1 MQSRR
6 SILLASSLLFAA
18 GLAFAAGTGAPAA
31 PGAAAPGAAA
41 KRLVVAVSVL
51 PQAYFVERVGGD
63 RVRAFALVGP
73 GQSPH
78 SYEPTPRQMA
88 ELGQAS
94 LWLTVGIE
102 FEHGLKPKVAK
113 LYPAL
118 KIRDNAAGVVFR
130 KLEEHGHEEA
140 GEEGESHDEGEEG
153 RDPHAWL
160 GRQGSKAMAAEVRD
174 ALSLLDPSGAP
185 FYARNYEA
193 LARDIDAVFAGLAA
207 RLGSLKGRPVFVY
220 HPAFGYFL
228 DEFGIEQVA
237 VETGG
242 KEPTQKGLSA
252 LVARAKAEKAA
263 AVFVQ
268 AQFPT
273 AAARSLASSIGAA
286 VVPIDDLA
294 PDWLSNLARMGEALL
309 KAARP

>member
-1 MQSRR
+1 MPR
-6 SILLASSLLFAA
+6 AASLLFLLA
-18 GLAFAAGTGAPAA
+18 GAAFAAGPGAAA
-31 PGAAAPGAAA
+31 GTTAAAPGAA
-41 KRLVVAVSVL
+41 KKLVVAVSVL

-78 SYEPTPRQMA
+78 SYEPSPRQMA

-102 FEHGLKPKVAK
+102 FEHGLEPKVAR

-118 KIRDNAAGVVFR
+118 RIRDNAAGVVFR
-130 KLEEHGHEEA
+130 RLEEHHH
-140 GEEGESHDEGEEG
+140 EEGEQHEEGEDG

-160 GRQGSKAMAAEVRD
+160 GRQGSKAMAAEIRD
-174 ALSLLDPSGAP
+174 ALSLLDPSGAAA
-185 FYARNYEA
+185 YARNYEA
-193 LARDIDAVFAGLAA
+193 LARDIDAVFAGLVAK
-207 RLGSLKGRPVFVY
+207 LGSLKGRPVFVY

>member
-1 MQSRR
+1 LKDTQS
-6 SILLASSLLFAA
+6 
-18 GLAFAAGTGAPAA
+18 
-31 PGAAAPGAAA
+31 A
-41 KRLVVAVSVL
+41 K
-51 PQAYFVERVGGD
+51 
-63 RVRAFALVGP
+63 
-73 GQSPH
+73 
-78 SYEPTPRQMA
+78 
-88 ELGQAS
+88 
-94 LWLTVGIE
+94 E
-102 FEHGLKPKVAK
+102 FEF
-113 LYPAL
+113 PAQYMF
-118 KIRDNAAGVVFR
+118 KDVPDVIPADQ
-130 KLEEHGHEEA
+130 
-140 GEEGESHDEGEEG
+140 
-153 RDPHAWL
+153 DPI
-160 GRQGSKAMAAEVRD
+160 QYT
-174 ALSLLDPSGAP
+174 LD
-185 FYARNYEA
+185 
-193 LARDIDAVFAGLAA
+193 
-207 RLGSLKGRPVFVY
+207 KM
-220 HPAFGYFL
+220 

>member
-1 MQSRR
+1 MQFRR
-6 SILLASSLLFAA
+6 SALAVGLSLAFC
-18 GLAFAAGTGAPAA
+18 GLAFAAGPVAPS
-31 PGAAAPGAAA
+31 AAALSAAA
-41 KRLVVAVSVL
+41 KKLVVAVSIL

-63 RVRAFALVGP
+63 RVRVFSLVGA

-78 SYEPTPRQMA
+78 SYEPSPRQMA
-88 ELGQAS
+88 ELSKAS

-102 FEHGLKPKVAK
+102 FEHGLEPKVAK
-113 LYPAL
+113 LYPSL
-118 KIRDNAAGVVFR
+118 RIRDNTGGVVFR
-130 KLEEHGHEEA
+130 RLEEEQHAEEA
-140 GEEGESHDEGEEG
+140 EGGLHDEAEDG

-174 ALSLLDPSGAP
+174 ALSLLDPAGAP
-185 FYARNYEA
+185 LYARNCEA
-193 LARDIDAVFAGLAA
+193 FAREIDAVFAGLAA
-207 RLGSLKGRPVFVY
+207 KLESLRGRPVFVY

-252 LVARAKAEKAA
+252 LVVRAKAEGAA

-273 AAARSLASSIGAA
+273 AAAKSLAASIGAA

-294 PDWLSNLARMGEALL
+294 PDWLSNLGRMGEALL

>member
-1 MQSRR
+1 MQLRR
-6 SILLASSLLFAA
+6 IALAASSILFAA
-18 GLAFAAGTGAPAA
+18 GLAFAAG
-31 PGAAAPGAAA
+31 PGAAGSASAA
-41 KRLVVAVSVL
+41 KKLVVAVSVL

-78 SYEPTPRQMA
+78 SYEPSPRQMA

-102 FEHGLKPKVAK
+102 FEHGLEPKVAR

-118 KIRDNAAGVVFR
+118 RIRDNAAGVAFR
-130 KLEEHGHEEA
+130 RLEEHGHE
-140 GEEGESHDEGEEG
+140 GEEDGGGHDEGEDG

-174 ALSLLDPSGAP
+174 ALSLLDPSGAAA
-185 FYARNYEA
+185 YARNYEA
-193 LARDIDAVFAGLAA
+193 LARDIDAVFDGLAA
-207 RLGSLKGRPVFVY
+207 KLGFLKGRPVFVY

-294 PDWLSNLARMGEALL
+294 PDWLSNLGRMGEALL

>member
-1 MQSRR
+1 MHSRR
-6 SILLASSLLFAA
+6 SAFLASLLLF
-18 GLAFAAGTGAPAA
+18 GSCMAFAAGSGAPAA
-31 PGAAAPGAAA
+31 PGAPGSAPAA

-78 SYEPTPRQMA
+78 SYEPSPRQMA
-88 ELGQAS
+88 ELSQAS

-102 FEHGLKPKVAK
+102 FEHGLEPKVAR

-118 KIRDNAAGVVFR
+118 RIRDNTAGVVFR
-130 KLEEHGHEEA
+130 RLEEHGHEE
-140 GEEGESHDEGEEG
+140 GEGADGHKGEGEDG

-185 FYARNYEA
+185 AYARNYEA

-207 RLGSLKGRPVFVY
+207 RLESLKGRPVFVY

-294 PDWLSNLARMGEALL
+294 PDWLANLGRMGEALL

>member
-1 MQSRR
+1 MQFRR
-6 SILLASSLLFAA
+6 LALAASSILFAA
-18 GLAFAAGTGAPAA
+18 GLGFAAGPGVAGSAPAA
-31 PGAAAPGAAA
+31 
-41 KRLVVAVSVL
+41 KKLVVAVSVL

-78 SYEPTPRQMA
+78 SYEPSPRQMA

-102 FEHGLKPKVAK
+102 FEHGLEPKVAR

-118 KIRDNAAGVVFR
+118 RIRDNAAGVVFR
-130 KLEEHGHEEA
+130 RLEEHHH
-140 GEEGESHDEGEEG
+140 EEGEQHEEGEEESGGHDEGEDG

-160 GRQGSKAMAAEVRD
+160 GRQGSKAMAAEIRD
-174 ALSLLDPSGAP
+174 ALSLLDPSGAAA
-185 FYARNYEA
+185 YARNYEA

-207 RLGSLKGRPVFVY
+207 KLGSLKGRPVFVY